1 MVATRSNEL
10 TVTEAALALGV
21 VRQTAWRWLRVGM
34 LPGRYDGKHWHVSL
48 DAVHALQR
56 RRRTV
61 ARMIGALL

>member
-21 VRQTAWRWLRVGM
+21 VRQTAWRWLRAGM

-61 ARMIGALL
+61 ARMIGAVL